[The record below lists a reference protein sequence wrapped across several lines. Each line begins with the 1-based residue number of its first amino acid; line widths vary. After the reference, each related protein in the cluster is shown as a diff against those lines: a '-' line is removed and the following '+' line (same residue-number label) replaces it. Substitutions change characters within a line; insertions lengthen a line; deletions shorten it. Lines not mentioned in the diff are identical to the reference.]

1 MALALRIAESAV
13 SRVAGMIPM
22 PQPEMIRTRY
32 PIVLMHGFGLL
43 AGLKRHGHLHD
54 EAMHLR
60 SHAVAAFAP
69 NVPPYTPIEVRA
81 AVWQERLLE
90 ILRVTG
96 AEKLNL
102 IAHSMGGLDA
112 RFLITHGGWADRVAS
127 LTTLSTPHRGSY
139 IASYVLEQPERLTAL
154 AAELVNWLG
163 EAVLDGAESNVL
175 AAVRQLTPAF
185 MEQEFNPATP
195 DHPEVHYFSWA
206 GRAGKGTSNPL
217 SPMLLLQNQILFDK
231 EGPND
236 GLVSVRSATWSGF
249 KGHLEA
255 DHAEQIGLRVRV
267 GGKKGYASKT
277 FLAERVRELSAA
289 GF

>member
-1 MALALRIAESAV
+1 MALVLKIAESAV

-22 PQPEMIRTRY
+22 PQPEVFRTRY
-32 PIVLMHGFGLL
+32 PVVLMHGFGLL

-60 SHAVAAFAP
+60 THAVMAFAP
-69 NVPPYTPIEVRA
+69 NVPPYTPIEMRA
-81 AVWQERLLE
+81 AVWQERLDE
-90 ILRVTG
+90 IMRISG

-112 RFLITHGGWADRVAS
+112 RFLIAHGGWADRVAS

-163 EAVLDGAESNVL
+163 EAVLEGAESNVL

-195 DHPEVHYFSWA
+195 DHPAVTYSSWA
-206 GRAGKGTSNPL
+206 GRAGKNTSNPL
-217 SPMLLLQNQILFDK
+217 SPVLLLQNQILFDK

-236 GLVSVRSATWSGF
+236 GLVSVRSAEWSGF
-249 KGHLEA
+249 KGYIEA

-267 GGKKGYASKT
+267 GGKKGYSSKAFFT
-277 FLAERVRELSAA
+277 ERVKELAAA